1 MASRSKWQLNDE
13 TDSIESLKFRSKLQ
27 KDKIDS
33 VESTNFRSKSQTHT
47 IDSVDS
53 IKFRS
58 KSQKLMVQIDSF
70 EHMKC

>member
-33 VESTNFRSKSQTHT
+33 VESTNFRSKSQ
-47 IDSVDS
+47 
-53 IKFRS
+53 
-58 KSQKLMVQIDSF
+58 KLMVQIDSF